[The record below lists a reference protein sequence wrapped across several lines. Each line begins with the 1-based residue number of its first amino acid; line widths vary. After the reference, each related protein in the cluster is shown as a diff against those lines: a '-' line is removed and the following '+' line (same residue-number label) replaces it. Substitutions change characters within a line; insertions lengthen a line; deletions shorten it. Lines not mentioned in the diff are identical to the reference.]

1 MRHCSDFL
9 LETLLSWASKAFRKA
24 NGGSNNARSQC
35 PVSCDALCASQVKIF
50 GYSSTETIKFFISD
64 LVMNCKKDFS
74 VQYTVPRVGASTE
87 MCWTHKLP
95 PVSQ

>member
-1 MRHCSDFL
+1 
-9 LETLLSWASKAFRKA
+9 
-24 NGGSNNARSQC
+24 
-35 PVSCDALCASQVKIF
+35 
-50 GYSSTETIKFFISD
+50 
-64 LVMNCKKDFS
+64 MNCKKDFR